1 MVDIGPPDPQG
12 YYVLVFKND
21 IKEDI
26 VKLCYSKG
34 IIIEEQGDI
43 IIVRVKSR
51 SFAKKL
57 LRKFGKYC
65 VF

>member
-1 MVDIGPPDPQG
+1 MADIGPPDPQG

-21 IKEDI
+21 VEEYLT
-26 VKLCYSKG
+26 KLCYNKG
-34 IIIEEQGDI
+34 IIVEEEGDV

-57 LRKFGKYC
+57 LRKFGKYR